1 MEGGKFV
8 MSYELEIENAAVDR
22 SSIPEY
28 ASVSEAVI
36 YTLEANEVNF
46 NEMMKNI
53 GLLELGYY
61 EANGEMVEY
70 TTEAFGKKKEDAKE
84 EKSEKDEAKEAKK
97 AEFKAKLSATGEKV
111 KKAIISF
118 LKTAWEKIKGLFET
132 ILRKINELVTA
143 AIKKIG
149 IKHLKVETLKSG
161 LVNLKKKNR
170 DSFESYKYDKLIAFL
185 GGGDLKSDIGSAIA
199 QGKATA
205 NPDNYTKGLINT
217 VDEKIKAIKNK
228 IFDKSDAE
236 NEKITVEA
244 IKKYF
249 RGEKTNE
256 VPGDE
261 DLKKIIDIVK
271 EKKYN
276 ENLKKA
282 FASCK
287 ESFNEMIKFANKN
300 ANIDSGKVKVFHE
313 IVNLCTSIYGAAFAE
328 YYNVVRTN
336 VMIATRTA
344 LASNVNALKNAANPD
359 NDSLAALLK
368 GVDTGKGVDVD
379 AKGSDSEAKLLKGV
393 DKKKKATKES
403 VEDITAESTT
413 YTEEIESLF
422 DWKF

>member
-1 MEGGKFV
+1 

-70 TTEAFGKKKEDAKE
+70 TVEAFGKKKEDAKE

-97 AEFKAKLSATGEKV
+97 AEFKAKLSTTGEKV

-132 ILRKINELVTA
+132 ILRKINELVTT

-149 IKHLKVETLKSG
+149 IKHLEVETLKSG
-161 LVNLKKKNR
+161 LVNLNKKNR
-170 DSFESYKYDKLIAFL
+170 DSFESYKYDKLIKFL
-185 GGGDLKSDIGSAIA
+185 NGGDLKSDIGSAIA
-199 QGKATA
+199 QGHATA

-217 VDEKIKAIKNK
+217 VDDKVKAIKDK
-228 IFDKSDAE
+228 IGA
-236 NEKITVEA
+236 EKITVEA
-244 IKKYF
+244 VKNYF

-261 DLKKIIDIVK
+261 DLEKIIDIVK
-271 EKKYN
+271 NKEYN
-276 ENLKKA
+276 VNLKKA
-282 FASCK
+282 FKSCR

-300 ANIDSGKVKVFHE
+300 ADIDSGKVKAFHE
-313 IVNLCTSIYGAAFAE
+313 IVNLCTTIYGAAFAE

-359 NDSLAALLK
+359 NDSQAA
-368 GVDTGKGVDVD
+368 
-379 AKGSDSEAKLLKGV
+379 GV

-403 VEDITAESTT
+403 VEDITAESAT